1 MDEKNENDGAHDELA
16 GRMLEPRNGGK
27 ESGISLDKSSRT
39 IDRKRVFLKHR
50 TLSVTPSVRSDSGM
64 AGREDMKWREEQFSL
79 HVWLRHFVVIDRSQ
93 RYDEELH

>member
-1 MDEKNENDGAHDELA
+1 
-16 GRMLEPRNGGK
+16 
-27 ESGISLDKSSRT
+27 
-39 IDRKRVFLKHR
+39 
-50 TLSVTPSVRSDSGM
+50 M